1 MSCIY
6 STDEVHASTVC
17 RKKVNTT
24 DGEMIKINRAGA
36 VSGYLKGIE
45 NIDRFLLTFQI
56 RIILTYVCIY
66 SYSINSLM
74 KFYRRKA

>member
-1 MSCIY
+1 MPCLY

-45 NIDRFLLTFQI
+45 NMNF
-56 RIILTYVCIY
+56 
-66 SYSINSLM
+66 
-74 KFYRRKA
+74 FYLFSKRELY

>member
-24 DGEMIKINRAGA
+24 DGEVIKINRAGA

-45 NIDRFLLTFQI
+45 NIDRFF
-56 RIILTYVCIY
+56 IY
-66 SYSINSLM
+66 FSNENHIDLCM
-74 KFYRRKA
+74 DLFV

>member
-45 NIDRFLLTFQI
+45 NMNFFSYFLKENYIDLSMHLF
-56 RIILTYVCIY
+56 V
-66 SYSINSLM
+66 
-74 KFYRRKA
+74 

>member
-1 MSCIY
+1 MPFIY
-6 STDEVHASTVC
+6 STDEVHASAVC

-45 NIDRFLLTFQI
+45 NINSVLLIFQI
-56 RIILTYVCIY
+56 GIILTYVCIH
-66 SYSINSLM
+66 SYSINS
-74 KFYRRKA
+74 

>member
-1 MSCIY
+1 MSCTY
-6 STDEVHASTVC
+6 STDEVHASAVC

-36 VSGYLKGIE
+36 VSGYLKGIDDI
-45 NIDRFLLTFQI
+45 NSVLFIFQM

-66 SYSINSLM
+66 SYSITSLL

>member
-24 DGEMIKINRAGA
+24 DGEVIKINRAGA

-45 NIDRFLLTFQI
+45 NIDRFF
-56 RIILTYVCIY
+56 IY
-66 SYSINSLM
+66 FSNENHIDLCM
-74 KFYRRKA
+74 HLFV